1 MQEIRDAARLRAVYQ
16 ANQKLFQAPPPV
28 MRLLRF
34 EKGEFLSRPFKKLN
48 QFLLVVEGNVRIYD
62 IHENSSFRGVASGGP
77 GTLLGDMEF
86 CSASYRPFY
95 TEAVEPVLCLAL
107 PFAEN
112 RAALQNDPV
121 FLWHVLTVLSSKME
135 QSTHLSVAA
144 QTLEE
149 RVLLLLQN
157 PQFGSKIEHLNDA
170 LLHLHCS
177 RRQLQRVLKKLC
189 DSGQLV
195 KTGRGCYQ
203 LVSPKA

>member
-86 CSASYRPFY
+86 CSAPTARFTPKPWSR
-95 TEAVEPVLCLAL
+95 C
-107 PFAEN
+107 
-112 RAALQNDPV
+112 
-121 FLWHVLTVLSSKME
+121 
-135 QSTHLSVAA
+135 SVW
-144 QTLEE
+144 
-149 RVLLLLQN
+149 R
-157 PQFGSKIEHLNDA
+157 F
-170 LLHLHCS
+170 
-177 RRQLQRVLKKLC
+177 R
-189 DSGQLV
+189 
-195 KTGRGCYQ
+195 
-203 LVSPKA
+203 SPKTAPLCRMTPCSSGMC